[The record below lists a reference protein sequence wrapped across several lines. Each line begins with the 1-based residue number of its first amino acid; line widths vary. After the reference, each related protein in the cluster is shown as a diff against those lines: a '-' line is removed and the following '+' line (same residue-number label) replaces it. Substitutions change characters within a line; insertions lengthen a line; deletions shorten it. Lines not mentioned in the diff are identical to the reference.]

1 MIDKRLMRLPGI
13 KQLLTMLAGLTVLQA
28 FVILLQATFLSRALV
43 NSWEQKSLNTI
54 ILPTTLFFVV
64 FLIRHL
70 TTLIKRRYLHVHAQK
85 IADDL
90 RSSLLDKIYTT
101 GPKMIGKRGT
111 GNLVTTALDGMDEA
125 ENYINLVLE
134 KMMNMSII
142 PPVLLVYVYFQDIKS
157 GIILTILVPLIILFM
172 IILGYAAQDKADRQ
186 YAQYTVLSNH
196 FLDSLRG
203 LPTLKMLGLSKRY
216 TKNIYK
222 VSEDYRKSTI
232 STLRVAILSTFAL
245 DWITTLSIA
254 ILAVFLG
261 LGLINGNITL
271 YPALIS
277 LILAPE
283 YFLPLRDFS
292 NDYHA
297 TLDGKNAMNN
307 LLNILE
313 VPDNEDNNE
322 LPAISWEI
330 SSTVKVQNLNFNYD
344 DTQPDADLHDVNFEL
359 SGFNKIG
366 VIGESGSG
374 KTTLINLLGGFLNS
388 SSGQNITVNN
398 HQIPNFAQKNWQK
411 LFSYIPQKPYLFS
424 GTIKD
429 NIVFYKPE
437 ASLEEINSAVATA
450 NLTSFIDSLPN
461 GLDTVVGEGGRGI
474 SGGQAQR
481 IMIARAVLDNS
492 RKIILLD
499 EPTAHLDIET
509 EYELKKT
516 FNQAFKDH
524 LVVFATHRLHWIN
537 EMDYVLVMKDGAI
550 VEQGTPDDLTASNG
564 YYVQLINQ
572 MRGENL

>member
-1 MIDKRLMRLPGI
+1 MIDKRLLRLPGI

-43 NSWEQKSLNTI
+43 NSWEQKSLATI
-54 ILPTTLFFVV
+54 IVPTILFFVV

-70 TTLIKRRYLHVHAQK
+70 MTLLKHRYLHLHAQE
-85 IADDL
+85 IAMDL

-101 GPKMIGKRGT
+101 GPQMIGKTGT
-111 GNLVTTALDGMDEA
+111 GSLVTTALDGMDEA

-142 PPVLLVYVYFQDIKS
+142 PPILLVFVYMQDIKS

-186 YAQYTVLSNH
+186 YAQYTILSNH

-203 LPTLKMLGLSKRY
+203 LPTLKMLGLSKKY
-216 TKNIYK
+216 TNNIYK

-254 ILAVFLG
+254 LLAVFLG
-261 LGLINGNITL
+261 LGLINGNIVL
-271 YPALIS
+271 YPAMIS

-292 NDYHA
+292 SDYHA

-313 VPDNEDNNE
+313 TQDTKSSNE
-322 LPAISWEI
+322 LPPISWEI
-330 SSTVKVQNLNFNYD
+330 SSTVKVQNFNFNYND
-344 DTQPDADLHDVNFEL
+344 SHTDADLHDVTFDL
-359 SGFNKIG
+359 KGFNKVGI
-366 VIGESGSG
+366 IGESGSG
-374 KTTLINLLGGFLNS
+374 KTTLINLLGGFINS
-388 SSGQNITVNN
+388 TEKQNISIND
-398 HQIPNFAQKNWQK
+398 HQVSNFAQKNWQK
-411 LFSYIPQKPYLFS
+411 LFSYIPQNPYLFS
-424 GTIKD
+424 GTIKE
-429 NIVFYKPE
+429 NISFYKPN
-437 ASLEEINSAVATA
+437 ATLEEINQAVLNA
-450 NLTSFIDSLPN
+450 NLDDFIKSLPN
-461 GLDTVVGEGGRGI
+461 GLNTVVGEGGRGI

-481 IMIARAVLDNS
+481 IMIARAILDQS

-509 EYELKKT
+509 EYKLKDT
-516 FNQAFKDH
+516 FNKAFDDH
-524 LVVFATHRLHWIN
+524 LVIFATHRLHWIN

-550 VEQGTPDDLTASNG
+550 VEQGTPSSLSEKNG
-564 YYVQLINQ
+564 YFVELTNQ
-572 MRGENL
+572 IRGEDL